1 MKNYKEFH
9 KNTTIIQKFKKVL
22 IFLGFKKLI
31 SKLISIT
38 LSIILK
44 SKNSFLRSVVFD
56 FSKNISDLIF
66 YKNKYG
72 EKFCLFTNDNIIS
85 KQIFISEEFD
95 LGKFYKVINFLNIS
109 KKIENLYDIGANIGT
124 ICIPAVKRNLV
135 KKAYAVEPVRKNF
148 DLLKINIILNDLKDR
163 VEPFNYALSSEDDKN
178 LVIELAH
185 GNSGDHRVRLEN
197 LESNL
202 YNEKSRQ
209 LEKVKSKKF
218 DSLFK
223 NLNKDKDLVW
233 MDTQGF
239 EPMILDGAKN
249 LIEKEVPIVIEFW
262 PYGLK
267 RNNLWDHMRKIIEK
281 YKYYAD
287 LSYNEIILK
296 KINQESLD
304 DLFSNW
310 DEEKKNKTA
319 LFTDLLLLHN
329 N

>member
-1 MKNYKEFH
+1 MKNYKEFS
-9 KNTTIIQKFKKVL
+9 KNTTIIQKLKKVL

-31 SKLISIT
+31 SKLISII
-38 LSIILK
+38 LFIILK

-56 FSKNISDLIF
+56 FSKNISDIIF

-72 EKFCLFTNDNIIS
+72 ERFCLFTNDNIIS

-95 LGKFYKVINFLNIS
+95 LGKFYKVINFLNVS

-135 KKAYAVEPVRKNF
+135 KKAYAIEPVRKNF
-148 DLLKINIILNDLKDR
+148 DLLKINIMLNDLKERIDT
-163 VEPFNYALSSEDDKN
+163 FNYALSSEDDKN

-202 YNEKSRQ
+202 YDEKSRQ

-223 NLNKDKDLVW
+223 NLSKDKDLVW

-239 EPMILDGAKN
+239 EPLILDGAKN
-249 LIEKEVPIVIEFW
+249 LIDKEVPIVIEFW

-267 RNNLWDHMRKIIEK
+267 RNNLWGHMRKIIEK

-310 DEEKKNKTA
+310 DEEKKDKTA

>member
-1 MKNYKEFH
+1 MKNYKEFRN
-9 KNTTIIQKFKKVL
+9 NTTIIQKLKKVL
-22 IFLGFKKLI
+22 IFLGFRKLM
-31 SKLISIT
+31 SKLISMI
-38 LSIILK
+38 LFFILK
-44 SKNSFLRSVVFD
+44 SKNSFFRSVVFD
-56 FSKNISDLIF
+56 FSKNISDIIF

-72 EKFCLFTNDNIIS
+72 ERFCLFTNDNIIS

-95 LGKFYKVINFLNIS
+95 LGKFYKVINFLNVS
-109 KKIENLYDIGANIGT
+109 KKIQNLYDIGANIGT

-148 DLLKINIILNDLKDR
+148 DLLNINVMFNDLKDR
-163 VEPFNYALSSEDDKN
+163 IDTFNYALSSEDDKN

-202 YNEKSRQ
+202 YNEKNRE

-223 NLNKDKDLVW
+223 NLSKDKDLVW

-239 EPMILDGAKN
+239 EPLILDGAKN

-310 DEEKKNKTA
+310 DEEKKDKPA

>member
-9 KNTTIIQKFKKVL
+9 KNTTIIQKFKKAL

>member
-310 DEEKKNKTA
+310 DEEKKDKTA

>member
-1 MKNYKEFH
+1 MKNYKEFRN
-9 KNTTIIQKFKKVL
+9 NTTIIQKLKKVL
-22 IFLGFKKLI
+22 IFLGFRKLM
-31 SKLISIT
+31 SKLISMI
-38 LSIILK
+38 LFVILK
-44 SKNSFLRSVVFD
+44 SKNSFFRSVVFD
-56 FSKNISDLIF
+56 FSKNISDIIF

-72 EKFCLFTNDNIIS
+72 ERFCLFTNDNRIS

-95 LGKFYKVINFLNIS
+95 LGKFYKVINFLNVS
-109 KKIENLYDIGANIGT
+109 KKIQNLYDIGANIGT

-148 DLLKINIILNDLKDR
+148 DLLNINVMFNNLKDR
-163 VEPFNYALSSEDDKN
+163 IDTFNYALSSEDDKN

-202 YNEKSRQ
+202 YNEKNRE

-223 NLNKDKDLVW
+223 NLSKDKDLVW

-239 EPMILDGAKN
+239 EPLILDGAKN

-296 KINQESLD
+296 KINKESLD

-310 DEEKKNKTA
+310 DEEKKDKPA